1 MCGELRQQFAIQ
13 VDQEVVAV
21 NSQLA
26 THHSPLLSM
35 CGISKS
41 FGATQALRD
50 VSLEVPAGRVLAL
63 IGENG
68 AGKSTLM
75 KVLSGAHSPDAGTM
89 MLNGRPFAP
98 SGPHDARLAGVGMIY
113 QELNLAPDLSVE
125 DNIMLGQEHRRWG
138 LLNRRVQRDK
148 VRRALDLLG
157 HPDLSPNKLVR
168 DLPIAQQQLVEIAR
182 ALASDCKVI
191 VFDEPTSSLTR
202 ADVEHLFV
210 VIRRLRLAGL
220 GIVYISHF
228 LEEIRQVCD
237 CYAVLRDGR
246 SVGSGELSGTSDA
259 NIVGLMVGRDVSE
272 LFPSVPHTPGDVVLR
287 VGGLSGESSPN
298 DVSFELRR
306 GEILGIAGLIGA
318 GRTELLRCLFGL
330 NPCRM
335 GTLARPDRES
345 ECRTNDRRATGK
357 SARPTNRIAEGF
369 GLVSEDRKTEGLAQ
383 SRSIADNMTYSQLK
397 PYSRFGWLNLAKRRS
412 AVANWMQ
419 RLHVKAASPDQSIG
433 ELSGGNQQKVA
444 IARVLHQQADILL
457 LDEPTRGIDVG
468 TKAEIY
474 RLMGEQA
481 AAGKAI
487 IFVSSYLTELL
498 AVCDRVAVMSR
509 SRLKE
514 IRAAK
519 DWTEDAVMTAAVNV
533 SDSAA

>member
-1 MCGELRQQFAIQ
+1 M
-13 VDQEVVAV
+13 
-21 NSQLA
+21 S
-26 THHSPLLSM
+26 SPVLTMS
-35 CGISKS
+35 GITKS
-41 FGATQALRD
+41 FGATHALRD
-50 VSLEVPAGRVLAL
+50 VSLDVPAGRVMAL

-89 MLNGRPFAP
+89 TLNGKPFAP
-98 SGPHDARLAGVGMIY
+98 SGPHAARLAGVGMIY

-125 DNIMLGQEHRRWG
+125 DNIMLGQERGRFG
-138 LLNRRVQRDK
+138 LLDRATQRAK
-148 VRRALDLLG
+148 VRDALDLLG
-157 HPDLSPNKLVR
+157 HSDLKPNTPVR
-168 DLPIAQQQLVEIAR
+168 ELPIAQQQLVEIAR

-202 ADVEHLFV
+202 SDVEHLFA
-210 VIRRLRLAGL
+210 VIRRLKTAGL

-237 CYAVLRDGR
+237 CYAVLRDGQ
-246 SVGSGELSGTSDA
+246 SVGGGDLSDA
-259 NIVGLMVGRDVSE
+259 TDTNIVSLMVGRSVSE
-272 LFPSVPHTPGDVVLR
+272 LFPSVPHTPGEIVLQ
-287 VGGLSGESSPN
+287 VSGLSGESSPV

-330 NPCRM
+330 
-335 GTLARPDRES
+335 DR
-345 ECRTNDRRATGK
+345 CRTGSLTRSVSEGERFTKRGCQ
-357 SARPTNRIAEGF
+357 SQVQRSPSLTLRVSEGF

-383 SRSIADNMTYSQLK
+383 SRSIADNMTYSRLK
-397 PYSRFGWLNLAKRRS
+397 PYSRFGWLNLKRRRT
-412 AVANWMQ
+412 AVADWMQ
-419 RLHVKAASPDQSIG
+419 RLHVKAASPEQSVS

-444 IARVLHQQADILL
+444 IARVLHQEADILL

-509 SRLKE
+509 GRFKE
-514 IRAAK
+514 IRVAR
-519 DWTEDAVMTAAVNV
+519 DWTAESVMSVAVSVNETV
-533 SDSAA
+533 A